1 MTEREVQMLPYVAVF
16 VGDFIGGEG
25 VVLLLLE
32 GVFVFYE
39 WYSVNFEVSSFT
51 FYLSSLKLSFKFHS
65 SSLKFQVLCLIID

>member
-1 MTEREVQMLPYVAVF
+1 MLPYVAVF

-51 FYLSSLKLSFKFHS
+51 FYHSLQIMMLEPSGSH
-65 SSLKFQVLCLIID
+65 LRVLPCTLFTLETK